1 MNRGADIWN
10 SSVRSFPL
18 VRICR
23 TRSGSWNGSP
33 LRNRSLINEKIA
45 VLSPIPSASV
55 TKAMKVNAGDS
66 RSLRKAKRRSFMQ
79 VLFGAQRLNW
89 IDQCGA
95 AGGQQARK
103 ERDGREQ
110 NGRAAEQHGVMGRHF
125 KELRR
130 KQSPEREGGHDANRE
145 SDHNRPHSL
154 IDDQMQDVAGLRA
167 ERHPNSD
174 LTGAL
179 FNAVSHSS
187 VHSNCPASPGN

>member
-33 LRNRSLINEKIA
+33 LRNRSLTNEKIA

-55 TKAMKVNAGDS
+55 TTAMKVNAGDS

-110 NGRAAEQHGVMGRHF
+110 NGRAAEQRRIVGGDLV
-125 KELRR
+125 ELRG
-130 KQSPEREGGHDANRE
+130 KQPTECE
-145 SDHNRPHSL
+145 
-154 IDDQMQDVAGLRA
+154 
-167 ERHPNSD
+167 
-174 LTGAL
+174 
-179 FNAVSHSS
+179 
-187 VHSNCPASPGN
+187 